1 MTGRKSS
8 GNKTKPAAKSA
19 KSDTATRVKASSP
32 ETAQSGASTP
42 SRVTTP
48 VPPPPAAKT
57 ATSPSGAQAA
67 KTPKPGLIPKPPAA
81 ANAGASS
88 GLSNNT
94 SPESSQVEMK
104 KQELMAKVVER
115 SDVAKKHAKPVI
127 EAMLE
132 VLGEA
137 IGEGRELN
145 LQPFGKLKH
154 NRIKDTPAA
163 RIIVAKIRQPK
174 AQAVSAKPGKEP
186 VADPQE

>member
-32 ETAQSGASTP
+32 ETAQSGASAP

-104 KQELMAKVVER
+104 NKSLWQ
-115 SDVAKKHAKPVI
+115 
-127 EAMLE
+127 
-132 VLGEA
+132 
-137 IGEGRELN
+137 
-145 LQPFGKLKH
+145 KLSS
-154 NRIKDTPAA
+154 A
-163 RIIVAKIRQPK
+163 RTLPRNTQSP
-174 AQAVSAKPGKEP
+174 
-186 VADPQE
+186 